1 MKSFLCT
8 FRSLT
13 FAFQSFIY
21 LERDKILPVS
31 SKCAKIILE
40 TILSS
45 FMKKVPFATVNLIAI
60 TIALKRH
67 EMKKGYKQQKKP
79 SIK

>member
-1 MKSFLCT
+1 MTFMKSFLRT

-13 FAFQSFIY
+13 FAFQSFTY

-45 FMKKVPFATVNLIAI
+45 FMKKIPFASVNLIAI
-60 TIALKRH
+60 TTALK
-67 EMKKGYKQQKKP
+67 MP
-79 SIK
+79 